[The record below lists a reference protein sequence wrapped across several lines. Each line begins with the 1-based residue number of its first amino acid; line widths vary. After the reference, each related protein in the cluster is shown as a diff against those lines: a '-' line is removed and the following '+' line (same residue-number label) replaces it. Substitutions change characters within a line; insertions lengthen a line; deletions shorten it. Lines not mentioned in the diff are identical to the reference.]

1 MFQRSWQQ
9 IAVMILIGL
18 GVMFVVVGQFF
29 DAPGADDTI
38 MLMLLLTVGML
49 ILAVLMM
56 IQAMRPRSVE
66 PAPEP
71 VNPVSD
77 EMVGAMFLARE
88 EAEQGGQA
96 TITDLHL
103 LRGLLRTRGSTAEL
117 ALTRAGVTL
126 DHLPDPLPQ
135 PAGAFA
141 EAESQQMPFSVTAQ
155 LCLRI
160 AYEEAQVLGHAQMRT
175 EHVLLAL
182 LREDVSSVANVI
194 EDAGLDRGG
203 VLALMVA
210 SGL

>member
-1 MFQRSWQQ
+1 VFQGSWQQ
-9 IAVMILIGL
+9 IAVMVLIALGL
-18 GVMFVVVGQFF
+18 MFVVVGQFF

-38 MLMLLLTVGML
+38 MLMLMLTVGMV

-56 IQAMRPRSVE
+56 IQAMRPRSE
-66 PAPEP
+66 EPEP
-71 VNPVSD
+71 VNPISD

-88 EAEQGGQA
+88 EAEQGGQP

-126 DHLPDPLPQ
+126 AQLPDPLPQ
-135 PAGAFA
+135 PAGTFV
-141 EAESQQMPFSVTAQ
+141 ETESRQVPLSVTAQ
-155 LCLRI
+155 LCLRV
-160 AYEEAQVLGHAQMRT
+160 AHEEAQGLGHPQMRT

-182 LREDVSSVANVI
+182 LREDVSSVANII

-203 VLALMVA
+203 VLALMVV